1 MTVKTARSRNEKYRK
16 ESKKRLQL
24 KTTRNTGRKFILSL
38 RCRSNRDL
46 KGGGGGK
53 EDVQEMRRG
62 GARKEGFSVDIL
74 SELEVQ
80 MSDDESESS
89 AAVPRLYPATT
100 WIHNIPPRSA
110 EGTRAGVGVIG
121 GGCHPA
127 SVSTCSY
134 SR

>member
-46 KGGGGGK
+46 KGGGGK
-53 EDVQEMRRG
+53 EHVQEMRRG

-110 EGTRAGVGVIG
+110 EGTRAGGWGVIDG
-121 GGCHPA
+121 GRHPA